1 MPASPTSFDSSLSS
15 SANSSRDY
23 CALRTTLKAP
33 RTWQDPPLP
42 IRISDLPSLP
52 SVKNGKLKERAITH
66 RSSYTQSTHVSDRI
80 SVHRD
85 VQFKSYESLELV
97 GDKHMASCAVQA
109 LTKRFPELPPVRM
122 TDLLSM
128 VLSNRT
134 ISYLTLAYEL
144 DRKLRV
150 ARLPRNGERLD
161 QKVSADLF
169 EAHIGALLLDDDVSD
184 TRIKEWLSNVFSSR
198 IFPTLEELV
207 NGWTKEH
214 ERELIVSRGC
224 RRKASSQGKH

>member
-1 MPASPTSFDSSLSS
+1 
-15 SANSSRDY
+15 
-23 CALRTTLKAP
+23 
-33 RTWQDPPLP
+33 
-42 IRISDLPSLP
+42 
-52 SVKNGKLKERAITH
+52 
-66 RSSYTQSTHVSDRI
+66 
-80 SVHRD
+80 
-85 VQFKSYESLELV
+85 
-97 GDKHMASCAVQA
+97 
-109 LTKRFPELPPVRM
+109 
-122 TDLLSM
+122 M

-207 NGWTKEH
+207 NGWTTEY
-214 ERELIVSRGC
+214 ERELIVS
-224 RRKASSQGKH
+224 